1 MLWKLYSK
9 ELVLSKRN
17 KKFESKRE
25 LNIKGKRNKA
35 KEKDTVSEGSYWGW
49 GRIKRKTE
57 IVTD

>member
-1 MLWKLYSK
+1 M
-9 ELVLSKRN
+9 N

-35 KEKDTVSEGSYWGW
+35 KEKDTVSKGSYWGW

-57 IVTD
+57 RVTD